1 MELFIAPKIPLSED
15 MKSTLTFLDIDL
27 FEVVNAVLHDIRIV
41 GEDTFPA
48 LVEKAISK
56 THSHWND
63 PRYSSDDLYNTALEI
78 EKVIKFWLYVTNS
91 FDILVY
97 YYCRTFRNIESLPG
111 DDFSTYYLEVEV
123 LADDNYRRDPT
134 SVRQSLQE
142 SRIRFLNR

>member
-1 MELFIAPKIPLSED
+1 MELFIAPKIPLTDD
-15 MKSTLTFLDIDL
+15 MKSALTFLDIDL
-27 FEVVNAVLHDIRIV
+27 FEVINVVLHDIRIV
-41 GEDTFPA
+41 GEYAFTS
-48 LVEKAISK
+48 LVEKAFSR

-78 EKVIKFWLYVTNS
+78 EKVIRHWLYVTNS

-97 YYCRTFRNIESLPG
+97 FYCRVFRNVESLP
-111 DDFSTYYLEVEV
+111 DNEFSTYYLDVEV
-123 LADDNYRRDPT
+123 LADDNYRRNST